1 MFLGLK
7 LLKKQID
14 NFRLLFVVF
23 WFCRKDGWVYVFI
36 MVRSILN
43 FVFVVSAWGLL
54 AGMMVASPCF
64 SLMVLPDMVISAS
77 PSRI

>member
-1 MFLGLK
+1 MKTFSS
-7 LLKKQID
+7 
-14 NFRLLFVVF
+14 FLLFLVF
-23 WFCRKDGWVYVFI
+23 SKGGGWVYVFI

-43 FVFVVSAWGLL
+43 FVFAARACGLL